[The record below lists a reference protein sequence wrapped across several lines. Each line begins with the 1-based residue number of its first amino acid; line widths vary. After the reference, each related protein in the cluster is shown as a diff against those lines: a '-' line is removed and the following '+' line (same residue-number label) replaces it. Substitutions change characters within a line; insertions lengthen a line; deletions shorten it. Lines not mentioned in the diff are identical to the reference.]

1 MFSSSTG
8 AAFETDGSGNNTYT
22 AWFNGQPLHS
32 SPLALQAV
40 LNGLHQFKSSAS
52 VSVSETQVTVVN
64 HPLARTLE
72 QQEEAADGG

>member
-1 MFSSSTG
+1 M
-8 AAFETDGSGNNTYT
+8 
-22 AWFNGQPLHS
+22 
-32 SPLALQAV
+32 QAV
-40 LNGLHQFKSSAS
+40 LNGLHQFKANAS